1 MSKYNYNNPIMQE
14 VEKHCDAGHYP
25 ICLLESGEYAIFTP
39 CRDGDGCIRRS
50 YQEDTIEACQK
61 SVGATYHSNSHY
73 QPTEIVGFHHPP
85 FKAYKKGDKV
95 KVREDL
101 EFVALKDYFL
111 QRCFEILKNS
121 EEARAVFNKISYV
134 RSFIDHENDLVFWD
148 GLLFQGLRED
158 RQIYVVIKLLSRT
171 PDGEAVIPFLDVR
184 IENDIEITTVVY
196 TDCELNEKDEKIEIA
211 LVSTLQE
218 KMSMEFWKAS
228 SMQGKNIDQAL
239 EVINRTFINE
249 TLVQYV

>member
-1 MSKYNYNNPIMQE
+1 MSALTPKQQAELQKYIDQ
-14 VEKHCDAGHYP
+14 G
-25 ICLLESGEYAIFTP
+25 
-39 CRDGDGCIRRS
+39 
-50 YQEDTIEACQK
+50 
-61 SVGATYHSNSHY
+61 
-73 QPTEIVGFHHPP
+73 QPQDF
-85 FKAYKKGDKV
+85 
-95 KVREDL
+95 